1 MDMEMET
8 PEGFWSL
15 PEEIASLIE
24 RRFQSVGELRK
35 VASFPPWLQVVE
47 LRKMYSI
54 PDNRT

>member
-1 MDMEMET
+1 MET

-15 PEEIASLIE
+15 PEETASLIE
-24 RRFQSVGELRK
+24 RRFQGVGELRK